1 MPRNLG
7 LDIGDRKIGVAL
19 SDPSCTLA
27 TPLKTI
33 IRLDDD
39 SAITEIVG
47 LATKYNVDKIIVGL
61 PYSLN
66 GTIGKQ
72 AEKVLLF
79 KDKLLQ
85 RSSIAILMQDER
97 LSSVSANQKLREA
110 GKKKDKLKKEMD
122 AAAASVILQDYLDTL
137 KLSS

>member
-7 LDIGDRKIGVAL
+7 LDIGDRRIGVAM
-19 SDPSCTLA
+19 SDPSYTLA

-33 IRLDDD
+33 IRMDDEK
-39 SAITEIVG
+39 AIEEIVG
-47 LATKYNVDKIIVGL
+47 LVKKYDIEKIIMGL
-61 PYSLN
+61 PYSLD

-79 KDKLLQ
+79 KEKLAQ
-85 RSSIAILMQDER
+85 KSSAVVLMQDER

-122 AAAASVILQDYLDTL
+122 AAAATIILQDYLDTM

>member
-1 MPRNLG
+1 MPRNMG
-7 LDIGDRKIGVAL
+7 LDVGDRKIGVAV
-19 SDPSCTLA
+19 SDPSSTLA

-39 SAITEIVG
+39 KAISEIVG

-85 RSSIAILMQDER
+85 RSSVAILMQDER

-122 AAAASVILQDYLDTL
+122 AAAASIILQDYLDTL